1 MLGIAWGYIVLFVG
15 SIVAAVTG
23 WIKFYILTKQLRE
36 ANQNNVLLDVARM
49 GSEAE
54 LRAAL
59 KKDQLLHEQ
68 ESKLR
73 LKEIEVQNDS
83 LSNPVDNLNGAI
95 EGK

>member
-15 SIVAAVTG
+15 SVVAAVTG
-23 WIKFYILTKQLRE
+23 WIKFFILTKQLRQ
-36 ANQNNVLLDVARM
+36 ANQNNVLLDVVRM

-68 ESKLR
+68 ESRLR
-73 LKEIEVQNDS
+73 LKELEVQNAAIADPA
-83 LSNPVDNLNGAI
+83 NNLNGAI
-95 EGK
+95 KGK